1 MAYSFQSNVIGDPN
15 IVDTTLVA
23 PGIANLP
30 QYVLE
35 PQVGEIR
42 QGWDPALGSGEFIY
56 LRYSG
61 TIAANVVVEITPSL
75 AAGIVTLSA
84 TAWAGT
90 ANTGKSLA
98 VSVVAGTVGQ
108 YGWFQVEGNA
118 IVVTAGTP
126 AAGNSVYYGASA
138 GAVRPTANA
147 GAQVIGANYT
157 TAASVAVSGY
167 GTLTSTQAVVM
178 LNRPAVQS
186 AIT

>member
-1 MAYSFQSNVIGDPN
+1 MAYSFQSHVLGAPN
-15 IVDTTLVA
+15 ITDVVNIV
-23 PGIANLP
+23 PGTSNLP
-30 QYVLE
+30 GVVLE

-61 TIAANVVVEITPSL
+61 TIAANTVVEITPSI
-75 AAGIVTLSA
+75 ASGIVTLSA

-90 ANTGKSLA
+90 ANTGRSLA
-98 VSVVAGTVGQ
+98 VAIAAGTVGQ

-118 IVVTAGTP
+118 IVTTAGTP

-138 GAVRPTANA
+138 GTVRPTANA

-178 LNRPAVQS
+178 LNRPAVQT